1 MQKLSYL
8 VILLFFIFNSTL
20 FSQTSPHGDNLKIDC
35 VVCHTTDGWGIANS
49 KFDHSSTGF
58 ELSGQHKDVSCTSC
72 HSTLNFSEAET
83 NCASCHTD
91 IHENSVGADCES
103 CHTPQSWVIS
113 NIEDIHRR
121 SRFALLGPHK
131 VVDCNECHI
140 SNSLLN
146 FKPIGA
152 NCYDCHFDDYQA
164 TTAPSHVASNY
175 STNCEECHDQNSPSW
190 QGAGI
195 LHTFFPLTGG
205 HNIDDCFQC
214 HQQDSFAGLTQD
226 CKSCHINDFNNTVN
240 PSHLAIGFST
250 DCQECHTINS
260 WESASFKSHDT
271 KFFPVYSG
279 KHNGEWDECGDC
291 HTNSSNYAQFSCLSC
306 HEHNK
311 TDMDSEHRGI
321 SGYVYESNA
330 CFTCHPSGSE
340 EGSFTHTQAFPLVDS
355 HANLSCSECHSTT
368 YSGTSSE
375 CISCHQSNF
384 ETTQNPSHQTLAL
397 SQQCEE
403 CHTAKNWTPSIFKH
417 SSTGFELL
425 GSHATVNCSD
435 CHASN
440 VTNAVQDCYAC
451 HQSSFETTQNPNHQ
465 TLVLSQQCEQ
475 CHTAENWKPSTFK
488 HATTG
493 FELLGS
499 HATVNCSDCHTSNV
513 TNAVQDCYACHQS
526 NFETTQ
532 NPNHQTLVLSQQC
545 EQCHTA
551 ENWKPSTFKHATT
564 GFELLGSHATVNCSD
579 CHASNVTNAVPDCFS
594 CHEEQYNIAPDHL
607 SDGFP
612 KECELCHNTVT
623 WIEVTFDHDATDFP
637 LTGAHLNSDCSSCH
651 ANGYS
656 NISTECSSC
665 HQTNFD
671 NTTNPSHK
679 TLGLSVNCE
688 VCHTTNAGWEPA
700 KFPDHNNYYQLVGA
714 HATISN
720 QCADCHNGNYNN
732 TPSDCFGCHETDYNN
747 TSNPSHSVAQFPT
760 NCNEC
765 HSQSSWTP
773 ATFDH
778 DSKYFPIYSGKH
790 NGEWNQCNECHTTQN
805 NYSLFSCIDCH
816 EHNNKTE
823 VDSDHSGISGYA
835 YQSNACYSCHPT
847 GNEDDGGD
855 EIIKL
860 QIMH

>member
-8 VILLFFIFNSTL
+8 VILLFLVFNSAI

-35 VVCHTTDGWGIANS
+35 VVCHTTDGWEIANS
-49 KFDHSSTGF
+49 KFDHSSTEF

-72 HSTLNFSEAET
+72 HSTLNFSKAET

-91 IHENSVGADCES
+91 VHENSVGADCES

-113 NIEDIHRR
+113 NVEDIHRR
-121 SRFALLGPHK
+121 SRFVLLGPHK

-152 NCYDCHFDDYQA
+152 TCYDCHIDNYQA
-164 TTAPSHVASNY
+164 TTAPNHVASNY

-279 KHNGEWDECGDC
+279 KHNGEWDKCGDC

-355 HANLSCSECHSTT
+355 HANLSCTECHSTT

-375 CISCHQSNF
+375 CIFCHQSNF

-397 SQQCEE
+397 SHQCEE

-435 CHASN
+435 CHESN
-440 VTNAVQDCYAC
+440 VLNAVQDCYAC
-451 HQSSFETTQNPNHQ
+451 H
-465 TLVLSQQCEQ
+465 
-475 CHTAENWKPSTFK
+475 EN
-488 HATTG
+488 
-493 FELLGS
+493 
-499 HATVNCSDCHTSNV
+499 
-513 TNAVQDCYACHQS
+513 
-526 NFETTQ
+526 
-532 NPNHQTLVLSQQC
+532 
-545 EQCHTA
+545 
-551 ENWKPSTFKHATT
+551 
-564 GFELLGSHATVNCSD
+564 
-579 CHASNVTNAVPDCFS
+579 
-594 CHEEQYNIAPDHL
+594 QYNNAPDHL
-607 SDGFP
+607 SQNFP
-612 KECELCHNTVT
+612 KECEQCHNSVN
-623 WIEVTFDHDATDFP
+623 WIDVTFDHNLTNFP
-637 LTGAHLNSDCSSCH
+637 LTGAHVNSDCSNCH
-651 ANGYS
+651 TSGYS
-656 NISTECSSC
+656 NISTDCVSC
-665 HQTNFD
+665 HKTNFD
-671 NTTNPSHK
+671 NSTNPSHNS
-679 TLGLSVNCE
+679 LGLSTDCVI
-688 VCHTTNAGWEPA
+688 CHTTDFGWKPA
-700 KFPDHNNYYQLVGA
+700 KFQDHNSYYELVGA

-747 TSNPSHSVAQFPT
+747 TSNPSHSAAQFPT

-790 NGEWNQCNECHTTQN
+790 KGEWNQCNECHTTQN
-805 NYSLFSCIDCH
+805 NYSLFSCINCH